1 MKPFLLSA
9 LMGITIFFGAPM
21 LNEYSVDPCSAY
33 NNLAGRT
40 GAPAIRMG
48 SGVAEPM
55 GGVNLSQVLQGA
67 ARGQV
72 PQIRQQAQPVQ
83 ADPMIGLT
91 CTTRYWQ
98 QLTGI
103 GKA

>member
-1 MKPFLLSA
+1 MKGILFTA
-9 LMGITIFFGAPM
+9 LAGLVIFFGTPM

-33 NNLAGRT
+33 NTMAERT
-40 GAPAIRMG
+40 GSPRIAMPGSAP
-48 SGVAEPM
+48 EPM
-55 GGVNLSQVLQGA
+55 GARQVGQMLQGA

-72 PQIRQQAQPVQ
+72 PQVRHAAP
-83 ADPMIGLT
+83 AGPPDPMIGLT

-98 QLTGI
+98 HLTGF